1 MHLRPGA
8 LRAHAATAAGLVDEL
23 DGLDAP
29 DAALPGAGELGAA
42 LVRARREL
50 HAVRDALLAASSAAE
65 DADAAVADALRSIAP
80 EGGGSA
86 PATAAPAT
94 AAPAAGP
101 AGVSW
106 ADVLGGDRP

>member
-23 DGLDAP
+23 DGLAAP
-29 DAALPGAGELGAA
+29 DAALPGAGELAAA

-50 HAVRDALLAASSAAE
+50 DAVRDALLAAAAAVE
-65 DADAAVADALRSIAP
+65 DADAAVADALRSAAP
-80 EGGGSA
+80 EGGG
-86 PATAAPAT
+86 AAPV
-94 AAPAAGP
+94 PAGPGAEP

-106 ADVLGGDRP
+106 ADALGGDRP